1 LRIAVNTR
9 FLLKNK
15 LEGMGIYTIE
25 IVKRMV
31 LSHPE
36 DEFIFLF
43 DRAYDSKFV
52 FADNVTP
59 VVVYPSARHPILWDI
74 WFELSLP
81 YYLKKYKADV
91 FFSTD
96 GHLSLKTNVP
106 TVMCLHDIAYLHY
119 PKMVSSQVL
128 SYYQKR
134 IPQFIEKAKKIICV
148 SNFVKQ
154 DIQTHFKDV
163 DSNKIVV
170 IHNACS
176 KTNFDSKLS
185 KKETHDKYSAGRQYI
200 FYVGAIH
207 PRKNIKTLI
216 QAFDL
221 FASENKEIDLLIAGR
236 LAWQNDE
243 LKNVYENSAFKHRI
257 KLLGYVSDEA
267 LKSILGHAL
276 LFVYPSL
283 LEGFGLPILEA
294 FHAEV
299 PVISSNV
306 SSMPE
311 VAGDAALLV
320 DPRSKKE
327 LAQAIRSLV
336 DSKELQ
342 TELVEKGRVQ
352 RENFSWDRAAEAVYE
367 LIVDASRVR

>member
-1 LRIAVNTR
+1 MRIAVNTR
-9 FLLKNK
+9 FLLKDK
-15 LEGMGIYTIE
+15 LEGMGIYTLE

-31 LSHPE
+31 LNHPE
-36 DEFIFLF
+36 DEFIFFF
-43 DRAYDSKFV
+43 DRAYDKKFV
-52 FADNVTP
+52 FAHNVTP

-106 TVMCLHDIAYLHY
+106 TVMCLHDLAYLHY
-119 PKMVSSQVL
+119 PKMVSSRVL

-134 IPQFIEKAKKIICV
+134 IPQFIEKANKIICV
-148 SNFVKQ
+148 SKFVKQ
-154 DIQTHFKDV
+154 DIQKHFRQV
-163 DSNKIVV
+163 DSNKIVA

-185 KKETHDKYSAGRQYI
+185 KKETLGKYSSGRAYI

-216 QAFDL
+216 EAFEL
-221 FASENKEIDLLIAGR
+221 FASENKEVDLLIAGR
-236 LAWQNDE
+236 LAWQNDA
-243 LKNVYENSAFKHRI
+243 LKNIYENSAVKDRI
-257 KLLGYVSDEA
+257 KLLGYVSDES
-267 LKSILGHAL
+267 LTSILSHAM

-306 SSMPE
+306 TSMPE
-311 VAGDAALLV
+311 VAGNAAILV
-320 DPRSKKE
+320 DPKSKKE
-327 LAQAIRSLV
+327 LAQAIKSLV
-336 DSKELQ
+336 DSKELRSA
-342 TELVEKGRVQ
+342 LVEKGKVQ
-352 RENFSWDRAAEAVYE
+352 REKFSWDRAAGKVYE
-367 LIVDASRVR
+367 LISIEGKK